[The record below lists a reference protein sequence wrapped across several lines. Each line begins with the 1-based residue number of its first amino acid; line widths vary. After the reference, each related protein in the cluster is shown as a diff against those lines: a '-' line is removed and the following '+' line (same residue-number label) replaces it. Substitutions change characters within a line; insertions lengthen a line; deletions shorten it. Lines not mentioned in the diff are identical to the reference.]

1 MRKVSLGYVLIALF
15 LISCGKTGDAP
26 SSAAPAGSKYGVK
39 AGMSEMTMEMMGMKT
54 TVVNYWDDFGK
65 KSVTAVSGEMM
76 GSKMN
81 ETTIEKDG
89 YSIKY
94 DGEKKTGT
102 KAKKD
107 TAFEDISFHEMT
119 DAQMKE
125 RGMTEAGTETIL
137 GKECK
142 VYDVDMD
149 KMTGETAADQQMKV
163 KGKVWVWNGIPMKMV
178 MGDLM
183 KMETTKLEVM
193 ESVPAEKFEV
203 PADITLSDGSLNAP
217 EFHDPAM
224 EGTPEDV
231 HKPESQGNSK

>member
-1 MRKVSLGYVLIALF
+1 MKNISLSFAIIVLF
-15 LISCGKTGDAP
+15 LIGCGKKGDEASLQAP
-26 SSAAPAGSKYGVK
+26 PGSKFGVK

-54 TVVNYWDDFGK
+54 TVINFWDDFGA
-65 KSVTAVSGEMM
+65 KSLTEVKGEMM
-76 GSKMN
+76 GAKMN

-102 KAKKD
+102 KVKKD
-107 TAFEDISFHEMT
+107 TAIPDISFHNMT
-119 DAQMKE
+119 PAQLKE

-137 GKECK
+137 GKECT

-149 KMTGETAADQQMKV
+149 RMSGGDSTAQPMKV
-163 KGKVWVWNGIPMKMV
+163 KGKVWVWNGIPMKME

-193 ESVPAEKFEV
+193 ETVPAAKFEV
-203 PADITLSDGSLNAP
+203 PADITIS
-217 EFHDPAM
+217 AM
-224 EGTPEDV
+224 
-231 HKPESQGNSK
+231 

>member
-1 MRKVSLGYVLIALF
+1 MRNVSLGYIFIALF
-15 LISCGKTGDAP
+15 LISCGKSGDG
-26 SSAAPAGSKYGVK
+26 SSSEAAPAGSKYGVK

-54 TVVNYWDDFGK
+54 TVTNYWDDFGK

-89 YSIKY
+89 FSIKY
-94 DGEKKTGT
+94 DGEKKTGM

-107 TAFEDISFHEMT
+107 SAMQDISFHEMT

-125 RGMTEAGTETIL
+125 RGMTEAGTETLL

-142 VYDVDMD
+142 VYEVDMD
-149 KMTGETAADQQMKV
+149 KMTGQTSTDQPKV

-183 KMETTKLEVM
+183 KMETTKIEVM
-193 ESVPAEKFEV
+193 ESVPAAKFEV
-203 PADITLSDGSLNAP
+203 PDDVQITD
-217 EFHDPAM
+217 M
-224 EGTPEDV
+224 
-231 HKPESQGNSK
+231 